1 MSSGLIHICM
11 INTGSGAA
19 ECTRVICV
27 VADRFAKISA
37 SAFGVSKPCPM
48 PTGRPADEPLSRRGL
63 QKGQD
68 SAKKSGRFPR
78 RHAGPWCWFWRPF
91 SAAGAFIVVADGA
104 ALWARE
110 AMSVWGF
117 EVAKTP
123 RSTFSCTGGCPQ
135 NFAEVW
141 SPLRDSGSCAGRPE
155 TGAEKTCVSQG
166 IRCVFC
172 GAFFAGAHMREGVED
187 CNDTNP
193 AHRGAQKPSLLWGF
207 GSCHINCDTG
217 LKKPG
222 LLQIPIENRVEKIL
236 IEFSLRA
243 ESGVLG
249 FSNR

>member
-1 MSSGLIHICM
+1 MVRRSNLRPPLFLRYSGTPNPIAGAVLRIGAYYRVSRSSGH
-11 INTGSGAA
+11 S
-19 ECTRVICV
+19 
-27 VADRFAKISA
+27 
-37 SAFGVSKPCPM
+37 
-48 PTGRPADEPLSRRGL
+48 GRPADEPLSRRGL

-123 RSTFSCTGGCPQ
+123 RSTFSCTRGCPQ

-155 TGAEKTCVSQG
+155 TGAGKIDSSNLWTFG
-166 IRCVFC
+166 ALPTAARCVFKKTILLVWSFS
-172 GAFFAGAHMREGVED
+172 A
-187 CNDTNP
+187 P
-193 AHRGAQKPSLLWGF
+193 AMW
-207 GSCHINCDTG
+207 
-217 LKKPG
+217 
-222 LLQIPIENRVEKIL
+222 
-236 IEFSLRA
+236 
-243 ESGVLG
+243 
-249 FSNR
+249 